1 MAGNAKGIDVSNFSG
16 EFDWAA
22 TSGLSFGICRA
33 SQGLGAAGTNSPDPF
48 LAWNWPRIKAKGLAR
63 GAYHFLEPGLSGA
76 AQASYFVETVSQVGL
91 ETTDMLWL
99 DNETAGSSP
108 AAVAAC
114 ARDFMARLVSL
125 RPHNPCGVYSYWS
138 FITAGNC
145 AGLGSYPLWLA
156 IYQTA
161 TPAAPP
167 PWQEWKFWQWSA
179 TSSYDNNVFA
189 GTPAELTAWISSFQP
204 NVEVEVQSGQLNN
217 GANAVTVV
225 TVPHG
230 SGTSVTFGCDNGLQ
244 GLPPAVLRVAIHDQN
259 GWHVTNN
266 VTVDSA
272 KGQVGVKFP
281 DPGSTGVISVQRQ
294 DAGQVV
300 VGYEVS

>member
-1 MAGNAKGIDVSNFSG
+1 MA
-16 EFDWAA
+16 E
-22 TSGLSFGICRA
+22 
-33 SQGLGAAGTNSPDPF
+33 
-48 LAWNWPRIKAKGLAR
+48 
-63 GAYHFLEPGLSGA
+63 
-76 AQASYFVETVSQVGL
+76 
-91 ETTDMLWL
+91 
-99 DNETAGSSP
+99 
-108 AAVAAC
+108 
-114 ARDFMARLVSL
+114 LVRL
-125 RPHNPCGVYSYWS
+125 RPDNPHGVYSFWN
-138 FITAGNC
+138 FITEGNC

-161 TPAAPP
+161 TPGAPP
-167 PWQEWKFWQWSA
+167 PWTEWKFWQWGA
-179 TSSYDNNVFA
+179 TSSYDNDVFA